1 MDRYNVGI
9 IGNGFV
15 GQALAYGFSPVAKV
29 RIYDLDPLKGVDD
42 FKETVNRSDIL
53 FVSVPTPMNPDGSI
67 SLDIINDVIAK
78 IDDANIRKDN
88 VVVLKSTVVPGTTD
102 FLKELFPSLNFVYN
116 PEFLTERKAK
126 FDFLNQ
132 SRVVLGGDF
141 KSVQKV
147 VGLYINRFNHCNF
160 VKTDCR
166 TAEFIKYLGNVFFAL
181 KVSFANE
188 TRLFAEEI
196 GVNWDDALR
205 GFVADGRVADSHL
218 HVPGP
223 DGKLGFGGSCL
234 PKDLNAFIALADSV
248 GISLNTLKAAWQT
261 NLEIRPEKDWEQLKG
276 RAVIKEN

>member
-29 RIYDLDPLKGVDD
+29 RIYDLDPLKGIDD

-67 SLDIINDVIAK
+67 SLDIINDVITK
-78 IDDANIRKDN
+78 IDDASIRKDN

-102 FLKELFPSLNFVYN
+102 FLKEKFPSLNFVYN

-166 TAEFIKYLGNVFFAL
+166 TAEFIKYLGNVFFAV

-188 TRLFAEEI
+188 MRLFAEEI

-234 PKDLNAFIALADSV
+234 PKDLNAFTALADSV
-248 GISLNTLKAAWQT
+248 GINLNTLKAAWQT

>member
-1 MDRYNVGI
+1 MTKYNVGI

-15 GQALAYGFSPVAKV
+15 GQALAYGFSPVAKI
-29 RIYDLDPLKGVDD
+29 RIYDLDPLKCVDE

-67 SLDIINDVIAK
+67 NLDIINDVITK
-78 IDDANIRKDN
+78 IDEANIRKDN

-102 FLKELFPSLNFVYN
+102 YLTELFPSLNFVYN

-261 NLEIRPEKDWEQLKG
+261 NLEIRPEKDWEKLKG